1 MLVERVLCQVKAY
14 FLLPDDVFLPMYVLS
29 WTDYK
34 CVVVVVVVVVVVGIK
49 WKIDFVLFVDIRL

>member
-14 FLLPDDVFLPMYVLS
+14 FLLPDDVCLPMYVLS

-34 CVVVVVVVVVVVGIK
+34 YVVVVVVVAVSIK
-49 WKIDFVLFVDIRL
+49 WKIDFLLFVDIRL